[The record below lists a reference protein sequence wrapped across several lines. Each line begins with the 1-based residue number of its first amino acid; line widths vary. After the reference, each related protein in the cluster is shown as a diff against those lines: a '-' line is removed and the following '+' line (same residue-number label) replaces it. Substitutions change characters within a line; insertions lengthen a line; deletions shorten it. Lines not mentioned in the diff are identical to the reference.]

1 MADMQEAMKI
11 ASAYASTIQ
20 RERIKGRRVV
30 TTLQFNGH
38 DISEKLQPYLIGV
51 TFTDVAAGSSDSISI
66 DLYDADM
73 QWIKDWYPTKGDVIT
88 GGAIFKDWNYVGER
102 LKLTYGRFILDSIK
116 FSGGPLR
123 CTFGGLAIPHDRS
136 FKTRQRTKTWEGVTL
151 SQIGKEIAGRYGL
164 TCVYNAG
171 DINIESLEQTD
182 KTDSDFLA
190 STVKDYGLKM
200 KVYNKKIVIFDAGR
214 LEAKSPV
221 CTITRK
227 DFIGDGWS
235 YDDELEG
242 TYTGAIIAYKSD
254 KSSKDEIKL
263 SVGNADESSPKSRV
277 LYINSKCDSH
287 AEADTKAR
295 QKVNEANET
304 MTKLSGTIWTHQVL
318 TSGQTVQVKGMG
330 KASGKYYIDK
340 ITTSISDGGTKQ
352 KVDMHK
358 CYKRL

>member
-1 MADMQEAMKI
+1 MSMEEAMKI
-11 ASAYASTIQ
+11 ASAYVSTIQ

-51 TFTDVAAGSSDSISI
+51 TFTDVAAGSSDAISI

-123 CTFGGLAIPHDRS
+123 CTFGGLAIPQDRS

-200 KVYNKKIVIFDAGR
+200 KVYNKKIVILMPADWKQRARSARLPGRTLSGTAGTMTM
-214 LEAKSPV
+214 S
-221 CTITRK
+221 
-227 DFIGDGWS
+227 
-235 YDDELEG
+235 
-242 TYTGAIIAYKSD
+242 
-254 KSSKDEIKL
+254 
-263 SVGNADESSPKSRV
+263 SRV
-277 LYINSKCDSH
+277 LTPVRSSRIN
-287 AEADTKAR
+287 
-295 QKVNEANET
+295 
-304 MTKLSGTIWTHQVL
+304 L
-318 TSGQTVQVKGMG
+318 TSPART
-330 KASGKYYIDK
+330 
-340 ITTSISDGGTKQ
+340 
-352 KVDMHK
+352 
-358 CYKRL
+358 R